1 MSYQVLARKWRP
13 RIFAEMAGQQ
23 HVLQALINALDND
36 RLHHAY
42 LFTGTRGVGKTTIA
56 RILSKCL
63 NCEAGVS
70 SVPCGECSACNEIN
84 EGRFVDLIEVDAASR
99 TGVDDMRDLLDNV
112 QYTPARGRYKI
123 YLIDEVHML
132 SKNSFAALLKT
143 LEEPPPHVKFLFA
156 TTDPQKL
163 PITVLSRCLQFNLKN
178 LSPERI
184 TEHLQFVLG
193 EEKVPHEEAGI
204 WSLARAADGS
214 MRDALS
220 LTDQAIG
227 HGGGKINEADVSS
240 MLGTIERSYVVDICK
255 ALSVGSGTELLA
267 AIARMA
273 EQSPDYDAA
282 LVDVLSIWHQVA
294 IVQTVP
300 EGIDKGLANYSDVL
314 SLSTEVSREDVQ
326 LFYQI
331 CLMGRKDLQL
341 SADAKSGFEMVML
354 RALAFRP
361 QNSPRGPALASSG
374 PTASSTPTPDTSTAS
389 PVPPEVEP
397 SVKKSKAQVEE
408 DRPPWEPL
416 HSEQK
421 PLADKKPLVDLT
433 NKEPL
438 ASPNKEQEPSANK
451 EIGSLTPIFNKK
463 PPASINEEPSATLKE
478 EPSASLK
485 EEPSASLNREVEP
498 SAYSNEEP
506 SAIANEEPSAIF
518 KEPSASPNKEIPLQ
532 EFTPDNWIQL
542 RKQLTIV
549 ASLGEIAS
557 HCLYL
562 GRSGSELRFMIDSN
576 HNSLYDDAH
585 QAQFSEALSAY
596 FKTPVSVEI
605 SLGVAEQ
612 ETPRAANLREKSERL
627 AEAVETLNSDPAVI
641 KFKQLFDGAVDE
653 RSVRPID

>member
-193 EEKVPHEEAGI
+193 EEKVPFEEAGL

-227 HGGGKINEADVSS
+227 HGGGQVNEADVSS
-240 MLGTIERSYVVDICK
+240 MLGTIERSYVIDICK
-255 ALSVGSGTELLA
+255 ALASGSGSEILA

-273 EQSPDYDAA
+273 EQAPDYDMA
-282 LVDVLSIWHQVA
+282 LADVLSVWHQVA

-300 EGIDKGLANYSDVL
+300 EALDKGLANYSEVL
-314 SLSTEVSREDVQ
+314 ALSAQVSREDVQ

-331 CLMGRKDLQL
+331 CLLGRKDLQL

-361 QNSPRGPALASSG
+361 QNSPRGPALGSSG
-374 PTASSTPTPDTSTAS
+374 QTTASSPVTPAPETNKAT

-397 SVKKSKAQVEE
+397 SVKKSEAKAAE
-408 DRPPWEPL
+408 DRPPWEPQV
-416 HSEQK
+416 EAQK
-421 PLADKKPLVDLT
+421 PLADG
-433 NKEPL
+433 EPL
-438 ASPNKEQEPSANK
+438 ANVEPLVS
-451 EIGSLTPIFNKK
+451 
-463 PPASINEEPSATLKE
+463 EEPSAFPNK
-478 EPSASLK
+478 EPSAD
-485 EEPSASLNREVEP
+485 
-498 SAYSNEEP
+498 
-506 SAIANEEPSAIF
+506 
-518 KEPSASPNKEIPLQ
+518 KEPSASPNKEEPLAFLNKEALTAPDNEAIPLQ
-532 EFTPDNWIQL
+532 DFSPDNWIEL
-542 RKQLTIV
+542 RKQLSIV

-562 GRSGSELRFMIDSN
+562 GRSGTTLRFLIDSG
-576 HNSLYDDAH
+576 HNSLYDDPH
-585 QAQFSEALSAY
+585 QEQFSEALSDY
-596 FKTPVSVEI
+596 FKTPVTVEI

-627 AEAVETLNSDPAVI
+627 ADAVETLNNDPAVV
-641 KFKQLFDGAVDE
+641 KFKQLFDGGVDE
-653 RSVRPID
+653 RSVQPIG

>member
-193 EEKVPHEEAGI
+193 EEKVPFEEAGL

-227 HGGGKINEADVSS
+227 HGGGQVNEADVSS
-240 MLGTIERSYVVDICK
+240 MLGTIERSYVIDICK
-255 ALSVGSGTELLA
+255 ALASGSGSEILA

-273 EQSPDYDAA
+273 EQAPDYDMA
-282 LVDVLSIWHQVA
+282 LADVLSVWHQVA

-300 EGIDKGLANYSDVL
+300 EALDKGLANYSEVL
-314 SLSTEVSREDVQ
+314 ALSAQVSREDVQ

-331 CLMGRKDLQL
+331 CLLGRKDLQL

-361 QNSPRGPALASSG
+361 QNSPRGPALNSTGQAAVSAPVALAPEASKA
-374 PTASSTPTPDTSTAS
+374 T

-397 SVKKSKAQVEE
+397 SVKKSEAQVAE
-408 DRPPWEPL
+408 DRPPWEPQV
-416 HSEQK
+416 EAQK
-421 PLADKKPLVDLT
+421 PLV
-433 NKEPL
+433 
-438 ASPNKEQEPSANK
+438 S
-451 EIGSLTPIFNKK
+451 
-463 PPASINEEPSATLKE
+463 E
-478 EPSASLK
+478 EPSASPSK
-485 EEPSASLNREVEP
+485 EA
-498 SAYSNEEP
+498 
-506 SAIANEEPSAIF
+506 
-518 KEPSASPNKEIPLQ
+518 SASPNKEASASSNKEASASSNKELSVDAATIPLQ
-532 EFTPDNWIQL
+532 DFSPENWIEL
-542 RKQLTIV
+542 RKQLSIV

-562 GRSGSELRFMIDSN
+562 GRSGTALRFLIDSG
-576 HNSLYDDAH
+576 HNSLYDDPH
-585 QAQFSEALSAY
+585 QEQFSEALSDY
-596 FKTPVSVEI
+596 FKTPVTVEI
-605 SLGVAEQ
+605 SLGVAEH

-627 AEAVETLNSDPAVI
+627 AEAVETLNNDPAVV
-641 KFKQLFDGAVDE
+641 KFKQLFDGGVDE
-653 RSVRPID
+653 RSVQPID

>member
-193 EEKVPHEEAGI
+193 EEKVPFEEAGL

-227 HGGGKINEADVSS
+227 HGGGQVNEADVSS
-240 MLGTIERSYVVDICK
+240 MLGTIERSYVIDICK
-255 ALSVGSGTELLA
+255 ALASGSGSEILA

-273 EQSPDYDAA
+273 EQAPDYDMA
-282 LVDVLSIWHQVA
+282 LADVLSVWHQVA

-300 EGIDKGLANYSDVL
+300 EALDKGLANYSEVL
-314 SLSTEVSREDVQ
+314 ALSAQVSREDVQ

-331 CLMGRKDLQL
+331 CLLGRKDLQL

-361 QNSPRGPALASSG
+361 QNSPRGPALNTSGQAAAATPVPAPVAPEASK
-374 PTASSTPTPDTSTAS
+374 ATS
-389 PVPPEVEP
+389 VPPEVEP
-397 SVKKSKAQVEE
+397 SVKKSEAQVAE
-408 DRPPWEPL
+408 DRPPWEPQV
-416 HSEQK
+416 EAQK
-421 PLADKKPLVDLT
+421 PLV
-433 NKEPL
+433 
-438 ASPNKEQEPSANK
+438 S
-451 EIGSLTPIFNKK
+451 
-463 PPASINEEPSATLKE
+463 E
-478 EPSASLK
+478 EPSASPSK
-485 EEPSASLNREVEP
+485 EA
-498 SAYSNEEP
+498 
-506 SAIANEEPSAIF
+506 
-518 KEPSASPNKEIPLQ
+518 SASPNKEASASSNKELSVDAATIPLQ
-532 EFTPDNWIQL
+532 DFSPENWIEL
-542 RKQLTIV
+542 RKQLSIV

-562 GRSGSELRFMIDSN
+562 GRSGTALRFLIDSG
-576 HNSLYDDAH
+576 HNSLYDDPH
-585 QAQFSEALSAY
+585 QEQFSEALSDY
-596 FKTPVSVEI
+596 FKTPVTVEI
-605 SLGVAEQ
+605 SLGVAEH

-627 AEAVETLNSDPAVI
+627 AEAVETLNNDPAVV
-641 KFKQLFDGAVDE
+641 KFKQLFDGGVDE
-653 RSVRPID
+653 RSVQPID

>member
-193 EEKVPHEEAGI
+193 EEKVPFEEAGL

-227 HGGGKINEADVSS
+227 HGGGQVNEADVSS
-240 MLGTIERSYVVDICK
+240 MLGTIERSYVIDICK
-255 ALSVGSGTELLA
+255 ALASGSGSEILA

-273 EQSPDYDAA
+273 EQAPDYDMA
-282 LVDVLSIWHQVA
+282 LADVLSVWHQVA

-300 EGIDKGLANYSDVL
+300 EALDKGLANYSEVL
-314 SLSTEVSREDVQ
+314 ALSAQVSREDVQ

-331 CLMGRKDLQL
+331 CLLGRKDLQL

-361 QNSPRGPALASSG
+361 QNSPRGPALNSTGQAAVSAPVALAPEASKA
-374 PTASSTPTPDTSTAS
+374 T

-397 SVKKSKAQVEE
+397 SVKKSEAQVAE
-408 DRPPWEPL
+408 DMPPWEPQV
-416 HSEQK
+416 EAQK
-421 PLADKKPLVDLT
+421 PLV
-433 NKEPL
+433 
-438 ASPNKEQEPSANK
+438 S
-451 EIGSLTPIFNKK
+451 
-463 PPASINEEPSATLKE
+463 E
-478 EPSASLK
+478 EPSASPSK
-485 EEPSASLNREVEP
+485 EA
-498 SAYSNEEP
+498 
-506 SAIANEEPSAIF
+506 
-518 KEPSASPNKEIPLQ
+518 SASPNKEASASSNKEASASSNKELSVDAATIPLQ
-532 EFTPDNWIQL
+532 DFSPENWIEL
-542 RKQLTIV
+542 RKQLSIV

-562 GRSGSELRFMIDSN
+562 GRSGTALRFLIDSG
-576 HNSLYDDAH
+576 HNSLYDDHH
-585 QAQFSEALSAY
+585 QEQFSEALSDY
-596 FKTPVSVEI
+596 FKTPVTVEI
-605 SLGVAEQ
+605 SLGVAEH

-627 AEAVETLNSDPAVI
+627 AEAVETLNNDPAVV
-641 KFKQLFDGAVDE
+641 KFKQLFDGGVDE
-653 RSVRPID
+653 RSVQPID